1 MSFLQVSTAT
11 ATVNMA
17 LATMDT
23 TMVPSTALAIPK
35 GLTREVMA
43 TTAVTSTAD
52 GELTP
57 KGKSM
62 DRTTDLSMTT
72 TMVKGT
78 TARNTTRVV
87 SSITTAIMTMDIM
100 DMIMT
105 TVITAMDTITITT
118 LMITTTTII
127 ITPMDTIMVSTTI
140 ISVMGMTTTSVT
152 TAITTVTTTTE
163 VLWKARSFSLLK
175 RCCSEFSWNKNF

>member
-1 MSFLQVSTAT
+1 STTT

-17 LATMDT
+17 LVIMGT
-23 TMVPSTALAIPK
+23 TTIQSMALAIQK
-35 GLTREVMA
+35 ALTREVMA

-52 GELTP
+52 GEVTP
-57 KGKSM
+57 REKSM

-78 TARNTTRVV
+78 TARSITKAGSN
-87 SSITTAIMTMDIM
+87 ITTAIMTMDIM
-100 DMIMT
+100 DMIT
-105 TVITAMDTITITT
+105 TTIITAMDTITITT

-127 ITPMDTIMVSTTI
+127 TLMDTITIST
-140 ISVMGMTTTSVT
+140 T

-163 VLWKARSFSLLK
+163 LPRRKCSLYLLK
-175 RCCSEFSWNKNF
+175 VVVNSSEKINISN